1 MARHR
6 RQIFWGTLSSD
17 TDDFLLQ
24 LSQGSPELFEVGAN
38 FLMKVDLFIQ
48 PGIEEFVIEKRL
60 DQHQE
65 VSILGHL
72 GVDPRLGPGDHILAE
87 RITSH
92 DDIAARAFE
101 IYQSGRGQSA
111 FDNWLSAE
119 RQLLGS
125 NE

>member
-6 RQIFWGTLSSD
+6 RTIFWGTLSSD
-17 TDDFLLQ
+17 TDEFLLQ
-24 LSQGSPELFEVGAN
+24 LPQGNSELVEIGAN
-38 FLMKVDLFIQ
+38 LRMKVDLFVE
-48 PGIEEFVIEKRL
+48 PGIEEFVTENRL

-92 DDIAARAFE
+92 DDIAVRAFE
-101 IYQSGRGQSA
+101 ISQSGRTQSA

-119 RQLLGS
+119 SQLLGV
-125 NE
+125 

>member
-24 LSQGSPELFEVGAN
+24 LSQGSPELVEIDAD
-38 FLMKVDLFIQ
+38 LMKVDLFVQ
-48 PGIEEFVIEKRL
+48 PGIEEVVIENKL

-72 GVDPRLGPGDHILAE
+72 GVDPRLGPGDHIVAE
-87 RITSH
+87 VITSH
-92 DDIAARAFE
+92 GDIAARAFE
-101 IYQSGRGQSA
+101 IYQSGYGQSA

-119 RQLLGS
+119 CQLLGL
-125 NE
+125 

>member
-1 MARHR
+1 MAKHR

-17 TDDFLLQ
+17 TDDFLLELPQ
-24 LSQGSPELFEVGAN
+24 DSPELVEIGAN
-38 FLMKVDLFIQ
+38 LMKVDLFVQ
-48 PGIEEFVIEKRL
+48 PGIEQVVMDNRL

-72 GVDPRLGPGDHILAE
+72 GVDPRLGPGDHLLAE

-92 DDIAARAFE
+92 DDIALRAFE
-101 IYQSGRGQSA
+101 IYQSGSGQSA

-119 RQLLGS
+119 CQLLGI
-125 NE
+125 

>member
-6 RQIFWGTLSSD
+6 RMIFWGTLSSD

-24 LSQGSPELFEVGAN
+24 LPEGSSELFESGAN
-38 FLMKVDLFIQ
+38 LLMKVDLFAQ
-48 PGIEEFVIEKRL
+48 PGIEGFVIENKL

-72 GVDPRLGPGDHILAE
+72 GVDPRLGPGDHIVVE

-92 DDIAARAFE
+92 DDIAVRAFE
-101 IYQSGRGQSA
+101 IYQSGHGQSA

-119 RQLLGS
+119 RQLLGV
-125 NE
+125 

>member
-1 MARHR
+1 MAKHR
-6 RQIFWGTLSSD
+6 RLIFWGTLSSD

-24 LSQGSPELFEVGAN
+24 LPQGSPELAEIGAN
-38 FLMKVDLFIQ
+38 LLMKVDLFVQ
-48 PGIEEFVIEKRL
+48 PGVEDFVIENGL

-87 RITSH
+87 RITTH
-92 DDIAARAFE
+92 DDIAVRAFE
-101 IYQSGRGQSA
+101 IYLSGRGQSA

-119 RQLLGS
+119 RELLGA
-125 NE
+125 

>member
-1 MARHR
+1 MAKHR
-6 RQIFWGTLSSD
+6 RQIFWGTLSSE
-17 TDDFLLQ
+17 TVDFVLQ
-24 LSQGSPELFEVGAN
+24 LPQGSPELVEIDAD
-38 FLMKVDLFIQ
+38 LMKVDLFVA
-48 PGIEEFVIEKRL
+48 PGIEEVVIENRL

-92 DDIAARAFE
+92 DDIAMRAFE

-119 RQLLGS
+119 SQLLGA
-125 NE
+125 

>member
-1 MARHR
+1 MAKHR

-24 LSQGSPELFEVGAN
+24 LPQGSSELVETSAN
-38 FLMKVDLFIQ
+38 SLMKVDLFVQ
-48 PGIEEFVIEKRL
+48 PGIEKFVTQNGL

-72 GVDPRLGPGDHILAE
+72 GVDPRLGPGDHIVAE
-87 RITSH
+87 VITSH
-92 DDIAARAFE
+92 GDIAARAFE
-101 IYQSGRGQSA
+101 IYQSGHGQSA

-119 RQLLGS
+119 CQLLGL
-125 NE
+125 

>member
-6 RQIFWGTLSSD
+6 REIFWGTLSSD
-17 TDDFLLQ
+17 TNDFLLQ
-24 LSQGSPELFEVGAN
+24 LARGGPELVEIDAN
-38 FLMKVDLFIQ
+38 IMKVDLFVQ
-48 PGIEEFVIEKRL
+48 PGIEEFVIEHRL
-60 DQHQE
+60 AQHKE

-87 RITSH
+87 RIASH
-92 DDIAARAFE
+92 DDIAVRAFE

-119 RQLLGS
+119 SQLLGV
-125 NE
+125 

>member
-1 MARHR
+1 MAKHR

-24 LSQGSPELFEVGAN
+24 LPQGSSELVETSAN
-38 FLMKVDLFIQ
+38 PLMKVDLFVQ
-48 PGIEEFVIEKRL
+48 PGIENFVTENGL
-60 DQHQE
+60 AQHQE

-72 GVDPRLGPGDHILAE
+72 GVDPRLGPGDHIVAE

-101 IYQSGRGQSA
+101 IYQSGHGQSA

-119 RQLLGS
+119 CQLLGV
-125 NE
+125 

>member
-17 TDDFLLQ
+17 TEDFLLQ
-24 LSQGSPELFEVGAN
+24 LPLGSPELVDIGAN
-38 FLMKVDLFIQ
+38 SMKVDLFVQ
-48 PGIEEFVIEKRL
+48 PGIEEVVVDSGL

-87 RITSH
+87 RIASH

-119 RQLLGS
+119 SQLLGV
-125 NE
+125 